1 MECWS
6 RRARTQPWKINT
18 RINTRSLYGIYFA
31 TALLFLSLYCSC
43 TIEELFPVQILQCHS
58 FKHVNKK
65 SKILNYEVKVIVIR
79 KVIKNYSVGK
89 GKSFGACSCIMKL
102 KKSTTATTFTS
113 ILFLLLKMCS
123 LLYMAQYFSDFSHST
138 TPHCLPLE
146 QKFLSGMQLPRD

>member
-31 TALLFLSLYCSC
+31 TSLLFLSLYCSC
-43 TIEELFPVQILQCHS
+43 TIDELFPVQILQCHS

-102 KKSTTATTFTS
+102 LKKINNRYNFY
-113 ILFLLLKMCS
+113 FYS
-123 LLYMAQYFSDFSHST
+123 LLVVKNVQPFIHGSIF
-138 TPHCLPLE
+138 
-146 QKFLSGMQLPRD
+146 F